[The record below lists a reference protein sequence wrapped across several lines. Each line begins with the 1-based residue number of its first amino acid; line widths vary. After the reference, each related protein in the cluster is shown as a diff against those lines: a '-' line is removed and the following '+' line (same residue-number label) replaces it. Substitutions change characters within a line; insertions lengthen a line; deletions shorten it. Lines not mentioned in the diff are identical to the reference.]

1 MGLKDRLQWLAR
13 TALILF
19 VLASVTFLSGL
30 IAMRYAI
37 QGREVVLPDVVG
49 KTSKQA
55 QQQLQGVGV
64 GFKVEDR
71 VYSNLPVDAVV
82 RQSPPPATHVKAGAD
97 EHVVLSLGPQKVTI
111 PDLVGNSE
119 RAARIELLR
128 SDMQL
133 GEESTAY
140 LPGAPADTVLDQ
152 DPVPGTAN
160 ATSPHENLLVSTGPP
175 PQAYVMPELDGST
188 VASAEATLASA
199 GLKVAK
205 LTLEAAPAVQHGI
218 VLDQVPIHGARVD
231 ATVPIEL
238 HVAE

>member
-1 MGLKDRLQWLAR
+1 MSFKERVQWIAR
-13 TALILF
+13 MSLMLF
-19 VLASVTFLSGL
+19 VLASVTFLSAL

-37 QGREVVLPDVVG
+37 QGREVVLPDVLG
-49 KTSKQA
+49 KTGQQA
-55 QQQLQGVGV
+55 QQMLGSIGV

-111 PDLVGNSE
+111 PDLSNSSE

-128 SDMQL
+128 SGMQL

-140 LPGAPADTVLDQ
+140 VLGAPEGIVLQQ
-152 DPVPGTAN
+152 DPAPGTSN
-160 ATSPHENLLVSTGPP
+160 ATSPHENILVSATAPTP
-175 PQAYVMPELDGST
+175 SYVMPELDGMQMQ
-188 VASAEATLASA
+188 AADAKLASV

-205 LTLEAAPAVQHGI
+205 TTLEQAPGVAHGV
-218 VLDQVPIHGARVD
+218 VLDQVPSRGARVD
-231 ATVPIEL
+231 ESVPIEL
-238 HVAE
+238 QVAE